1 MAGVFPIVLG
11 GGAAVADLRRE
22 EDRLEAIER
31 GIKIEEIPP
40 APPPPPAW
48 GIAPQLP
55 STLTRH
61 NLL

>member
-1 MAGVFPIVLG
+1 MAGIFPIILG

-40 APPPPPAW
+40 APPPAW
-48 GIAPQLP
+48 GGGSSIAFH
-55 STLTRH
+55 TYLT
-61 NLL
+61 

>member
-1 MAGVFPIVLG
+1 MAGIFPIVLG

-48 GIAPQLP
+48 GGGSSIALHTYQ
-55 STLTRH
+55 T
-61 NLL
+61 